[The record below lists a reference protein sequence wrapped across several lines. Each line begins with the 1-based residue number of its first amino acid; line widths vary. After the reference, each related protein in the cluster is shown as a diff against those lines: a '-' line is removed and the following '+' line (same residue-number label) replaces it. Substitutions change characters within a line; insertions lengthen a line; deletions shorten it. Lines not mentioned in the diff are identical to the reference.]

1 MASGRRLHEITTL
14 VALIVL
20 LAGLPAAAVPD
31 VRGELNAVVGE
42 FNAYA
47 QQLDSGNVASVKAFN
62 EFIRTRVA
70 RHWDTEHMA
79 TQLLGDDVF
88 ARLSRDQQW
97 QIQQRLETT
106 FYRYNYE
113 ILDAYQQAPLALV
126 DDLYPGEDGQLQIK
140 ILGKPRILP
149 ALTGNLYINK
159 NDDSW
164 VIVDAGYAGWTY
176 ISLKRR
182 VYQRKLAR
190 RGVDGLLAWL
200 DAKNQRFFA
209 GYCQPDML
217 RVMPDHVAV
226 LCERS

>member
-20 LAGLPAAAVPD
+20 LVGLPAAAVPD

>member
-149 ALTGNLYINK
+149 ALTGNLYLNK

>member
-106 FYRYNYE
+106 FYRYTYE

-149 ALTGNLYINK
+149 ALTGNLYLNK

-217 RVMPDHVAV
+217 RVMPDQVAV